1 MIPFNI
7 TLNSGVSVAP
17 QKANIK
23 AQDPHYT
30 NIDALHLMIKK
41 RTDIRSL
48 MVDYD
53 DSTSNV
59 TVQSG
64 SAVTKR
70 ELTIADSTAYNKSN
84 IIGSEGWHFWTTI
97 KSLIPPTRQPMCQ
110 PTYHRHITNTSTNTL
125 PMHRPTHYWH
135 YLVRKRT
142 LSRPYFETQPTLCRQ
157 DLLHGKRNLNH
168 YHF

>member
-84 IIGSEGWHFWTTI
+84 IIGSEG
-97 KSLIPPTRQPMCQ
+97 
-110 PTYHRHITNTSTNTL
+110 
-125 PMHRPTHYWH
+125 
-135 YLVRKRT
+135 
-142 LSRPYFETQPTLCRQ
+142 
-157 DLLHGKRNLNH
+157 
-168 YHF
+168 

>member
-17 QKANIK
+17 QKANIR

-53 DSTSNV
+53 DYDEWFSSY
-59 TVQSG
+59 Q
-64 SAVTKR
+64 
-70 ELTIADSTAYNKSN
+70 
-84 IIGSEGWHFWTTI
+84 
-97 KSLIPPTRQPMCQ
+97 TR
-110 PTYHRHITNTSTNTL
+110 INN
-125 PMHRPTHYWH
+125 
-135 YLVRKRT
+135 
-142 LSRPYFETQPTLCRQ
+142 CR
-157 DLLHGKRNLNH
+157 
-168 YHF
+168 

>member
-84 IIGSEGWHFWTTI
+84 RVRGLTLLNHDKESDPTNA
-97 KSLIPPTRQPMCQ
+97 SANVSADIPPTHYQ
-110 PTYHRHITNTSTNTL
+110 HINQHTANASADTL
-125 PMHRPTHYWH
+125 LILPR
-135 YLVRKRT
+135 
-142 LSRPYFETQPTLCRQ
+142 E
-157 DLLHGKRNLNH
+157 KRNSKSPL
-168 YHF
+168 F